1 MQNHS
6 HDHGTGLSRAAKAIL
21 QRGLAELLQITQ
33 GLEFRPIVS
42 ARFPLPLALAVYG
55 ETPDPE
61 RVRADVRAR
70 IETDPLS
77 LLEVGLVL
85 LELYACNQPGASASV
100 PDDDAFLTQ
109 VFASK
114 RLNGWI
120 SFLGDAGVKEAQAAL
135 NTRWQFKYM
144 GAPEKCTGVYS
155 MLNALARYAFVYGR
169 VPFGDTHLLGHFIE
183 DFTSGLVVCRGKLS
197 DLEST
202 LSLAAMRI
210 GVTAVTPP
218 DYPFHLGRQVHAASL
233 DEIVD
238 GVVAVPGIRRLLD
251 HPDLP
256 PLPDYLNSREDEGKF
271 EPAATWGDTPESFY
285 LLRKGQVEVSGVDVL
300 GSPSGPMGVL
310 LTVDAEPMDA
320 FDRRYIESRAARVF
334 NKMRGVLAKHASG
347 RLLLG
352 LAPGLH
358 LPPRQIGES
367 LMAAV
372 RNEFPKITKLRVEV
386 IFDRDR
392 LNAMA
397 GEVSAERTLREGE
410 IESATEESVS
420 RFITCVGCSA
430 FAPDHVC
437 ILTPERP
444 PQCGRAYEFIKT
456 GALYGYDD
464 MTNIH
469 HRALHAGINSF
480 GTCAKGDLLDP
491 AAGEWSGANAA
502 AARLTGG
509 RITRVQLHSL
519 DEAPHTGCGC
529 FQLIMFKTDQPQPG
543 IGIME
548 RGYKGQA
555 PDGRTWQDLHYALG
569 GKQAPGFAGIAW
581 EYLRSPK
588 FLAAHGGWKSVVWV
602 SPKISALGRVAEGR
616 VRQDGV

>member
-6 HDHGTGLSRAAKAIL
+6 HNHGTGLSREARAIL
-21 QRGLAELLQITQ
+21 QRGLAELLQITK
-33 GLEFRPIVS
+33 GLGFRPIVS
-42 ARFPLPLALAVYG
+42 ERFPLPLALAVYG
-55 ETPDPE
+55 EIPDPE
-61 RVRADVRAR
+61 RVREDVRDR
-70 IETDPLS
+70 METDPLS

-85 LELYACNQPGASASV
+85 LELYACNQPGTPESV

-120 SFLGDAGVKEAQAAL
+120 SFLGDADVKEAQAAL
-135 NTRWQFKYM
+135 NARWQFKFI
-144 GAPEKCTGVYS
+144 GTAERCTGVYS
-155 MLNALARYAFVYGR
+155 LLNGLARYAFVYGR

-183 DFTSGLVVCRGKLS
+183 DFTSGLIVCRGKLN

-210 GVTAVTPP
+210 GVPTVTPP
-218 DYPFHLGRQVHAASL
+218 DYPFQLGRQVHAATL
-233 DEIVD
+233 NEVVD
-238 GVVAVPGIRRLLD
+238 AVVAFPSIRRLLD

-256 PLPDYLNSREDEGKF
+256 PLPDYLNPQEDDVRF

-285 LLRKGQVEVSGVDVL
+285 LLRKGQVEVSSVDVL

-310 LTVDAEPMDA
+310 LTVDAEPLDA

-334 NKMRGVLAKHASG
+334 TKMHGVLAKHASG

-352 LAPGLH
+352 LAPGLN
-358 LPPRQIGES
+358 LPPRKIGES

-386 IFDRDR
+386 IFDRDH

-397 GEVSAERTLREGE
+397 AEVSRERTLREGE
-410 IESATEESVS
+410 IESATEESVC

-456 GALYGYDD
+456 GALYGNDD

-469 HRALHAGINSF
+469 HRALHSGINSF

-529 FQLIMFKTDQPQPG
+529 FQLILFKTDQPQPG

-548 RGYKGQA
+548 RGYKGRA

-602 SPKISALGRVAEGR
+602 SPKVSAMGRSAEVG
-616 VRQDGV
+616 VQQDGV

>member
-1 MQNHS
+1 LQNHS
-6 HDHGTGLSRAAKAIL
+6 HHQGNGLSEEARAIL
-21 QRGLAELLQITQ
+21 KRGLAELLQITQ
-33 GLEFRPIVS
+33 GLAFRPIVS
-42 ARFPLPLALAVYG
+42 ERFPLPLALAVYG
-55 ETPDPE
+55 EIPDPE
-61 RVRADVRAR
+61 RVREDVRDR
-70 IETDPLS
+70 METDPLS

-85 LELYACNQPGASASV
+85 LELYACNQPGTAEFV

-120 SFLGDAGVKEAQAAL
+120 SFLGDADIKEAQSAL
-135 NTRWQFKYM
+135 NARWQFKFI
-144 GAPEKCTGVYS
+144 GAEERRIAVYGL
-155 MLNALARYAFVYGR
+155 LNVLARYAFVYGR
-169 VPFGDTHLLGHFIE
+169 VPLGDTHLLGHFIE
-183 DFTSGLVVCRGKLS
+183 DFTSGLVVCRGKLN

-210 GVTAVTPP
+210 GVPAVTPP
-218 DYPFHLGRQVHAASL
+218 DYPFQLGRQVHAASL
-233 DEIVD
+233 DEIID
-238 GVVAVPGIRRLLD
+238 AVVAFPSIRRLLD
-251 HPDLP
+251 RLELP
-256 PLPDYLNSREDEGKF
+256 PLPDYLNPREDDVRF

-310 LTVDAEPMDA
+310 LTVDAEPLDG

-334 NKMRGVLAKHASG
+334 SKMHGVLAAHASG
-347 RLLLG
+347 RLVLG
-352 LAPGLH
+352 LAPGLN
-358 LPPRQIGES
+358 LPPKQIGES
-367 LMAAV
+367 LIAAV
-372 RNEFPKITKLRVEV
+372 RNEFPKITKLRAEV

-397 GEVSAERTLREGE
+397 GDISAERTRRERE
-410 IESATEESVS
+410 IESASEESVS
-420 RFITCVGCSA
+420 EFITCVGCSA

-456 GALYGYDD
+456 GAHYGYDD

-469 HRALHAGINSF
+469 HRALHSGINSF

-491 AAGEWSGANAA
+491 AAGEWSGVNAA

-519 DEAPHTGCGC
+519 HEAPHTGCGC
-529 FQLIMFKTDQPQPG
+529 FQLIMFKTDQPGPG

-555 PDGRTWQDLHYALG
+555 PDGRTWRDLHYALG
-569 GKQAPGFAGIAW
+569 GKQAAGLAGAAW

-588 FLAAHGGWKSVVWV
+588 FLAAHGGWKGVVWV
-602 SPKISALGRVAEGR
+602 SPKISAVGRLA
-616 VRQDGV
+616 DGGV

>member
-1 MQNHS
+1 LQDHS
-6 HDHGTGLSRAAKAIL
+6 HHHGIGLSQEARAIL
-21 QRGLAELLQITQ
+21 KQGLTELLQITQ
-33 GLEFRPIVS
+33 GLGFRPIVS
-42 ARFPLPLALAVYG
+42 ERFPLPLALAVYG
-55 ETPDPE
+55 EIPDPE
-61 RVRADVRAR
+61 RVRDDVRAR
-70 IETDPLS
+70 IETDPLN

-85 LELYACNQPGASASV
+85 LELYACNQPGTPESV
-100 PDDDAFLTQ
+100 PDDDAFLAQ

-120 SFLGDAGVKEAQAAL
+120 SFLGDADVTEAQAAL
-135 NTRWQFKYM
+135 NIRWQFKFI
-144 GAPEKCTGVYS
+144 GADERCTGVYS
-155 MLNALARYAFVYGR
+155 LLNALARYAFVYGR

-183 DFTSGLVVCRGKLS
+183 DFTSGLIVCRGKLN

-210 GVTAVTPP
+210 GVPAVTPP
-218 DYPFHLGRQVHAASL
+218 DYPFQLGRQVHAATL
-233 DEIVD
+233 DEVVD
-238 GVVAVPGIRRLLD
+238 AVAVFPSIRRLLD

-256 PLPDYLNSREDEGKF
+256 PLPDYLDPGEADVRF

-310 LTVDAEPMDA
+310 LTVHAEPLDA
-320 FDRRYIESRAARVF
+320 FDRRYVELRAARVF
-334 NKMRGVLAKHASG
+334 TKMRGVLAKHASG
-347 RLLLG
+347 RLVLA
-352 LAPGLH
+352 LAPGLN
-358 LPPRQIGES
+358 LPPKQIGES
-367 LMAAV
+367 LIAAV
-372 RNEFPKITKLRVEV
+372 RNEFPKIAKLRAEV

-397 GEVSAERTLREGE
+397 VDVAAERTRRERE

-420 RFITCVGCSA
+420 EFITCVGCSA

-444 PQCGRAYEFIKT
+444 PQCGRAYEFIKS

-469 HRALHAGINSF
+469 HRALHSGINSF
-480 GTCAKGDLLDP
+480 GTCAKGDLLDA
-491 AAGEWSGANAA
+491 AAGEWSGVNAA

-529 FQLIMFKTDQPQPG
+529 FQLIMFKTDQPRTG

-555 PDGRTWQDLHYALG
+555 PDGRTWRDLHYALG
-569 GKQAPGFAGIAW
+569 GKQAAGLAGAAW
-581 EYLRSPK
+581 EYLRSSK

-602 SPKISALGRVAEGR
+602 SPKVSRMGRMADGE